1 MSTTDL
7 PMLQIENVSHAFGLK
22 PVLKKVSLHIPEGQ
36 YLALLGANGAGKT
49 TLIRIVSTLMR
60 PTAGLVTIG
69 GYRLPREAGSA
80 RQLIGLVGHNPL
92 LYTEL
97 SAHENLRLYAQLYG
111 LHLTPAQMDRA
122 LDDVGLLRRRN
133 DLVRNFSRGMQQRL
147 AIARATLHQPRLML
161 CDEPHTGLDQQAST
175 MLDAVL
181 RRLVTQGCTVVMATH
196 DLRRAVTES
205 HRVVILR
212 NGQVVFD
219 QPAASL
225 DPDTFPKLFSEVGH
239 G

>member
-1 MSTTDL
+1 
-7 PMLQIENVSHAFGLK
+7 MLQIERISHVFGLK
-22 PVLKKVSLHIPEGQ
+22 PVLRKVTFDIPEGQ

-49 TLIRIVSTLMR
+49 TLLRIVSTLMR
-60 PTAGLVTIG
+60 PTAGQVRLG
-69 GYRLPREAGSA
+69 GFLLPKEASAA
-80 RQLIGLVGHNPL
+80 RQLIGLIGHNPL

-97 SAHENLRLYAQLYG
+97 SAAENLRLYARLYG
-111 LHLTPAQMDRA
+111 LRLTPAQIDRT
-122 LDDVGLLRRRN
+122 LDDVGLLRRKN

-161 CDEPHTGLDQQAST
+161 CDEPHTGLDQQASN

-181 RRLVTQGCTVVMATH
+181 RRLVAQGCTVVMATH

-219 QPAASL
+219 QPAATL
-225 DPDTFPKLFSEVGH
+225 DPDTFPKVFSEVGH